1 MLESAIQRSGHSLW
15 ARIMFSKFK
24 IMRMLWGGCLC
35 RPYDTWHSLSMA
47 LASFTEQRVSFE
59 RQSISLVS
67 QLASEA
73 GNGLESCMWGL
84 LVYNHH
90 LIKQR
95 GFSWG
100 IVFSGAILKLVAFLL
115 WCFRGMYYI
124 PTVGCCLPCWSGG
137 TKVAK
142 FHFFPFFQIHLY
154 LTR

>member
-1 MLESAIQRSGHSLW
+1 MPHTPA
-15 ARIMFSKFK
+15 
-24 IMRMLWGGCLC
+24 CLC
-35 RPYDTWHSLSMA
+35 RPYDTWHSLSLA
-47 LASFTEQRVSFE
+47 LACFTEQRVSFE

-142 FHFFPFFQIHLY
+142 WLGNTYFIHACIHIYIITDSFTNVIMRGRGKFHLGLSQ
-154 LTR
+154 